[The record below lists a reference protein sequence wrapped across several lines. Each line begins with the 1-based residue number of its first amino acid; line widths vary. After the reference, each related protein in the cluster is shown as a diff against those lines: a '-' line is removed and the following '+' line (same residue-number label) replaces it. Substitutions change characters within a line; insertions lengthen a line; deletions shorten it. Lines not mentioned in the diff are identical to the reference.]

1 MKNLFKRLL
10 YYYTYNLKLKGKLL
24 ISHGILLLFPTAVV
38 TGFFYARLYTII
50 SSDSISSEKALA
62 FQSAIS
68 IETLMDSAI
77 HTAEIV
83 SGSGLVQELFDPGL
97 SRESEIPE
105 AWEKS
110 MARLY
115 DLTNGL
121 KNGHFITDIRI
132 FCSDERSRQP
142 CLLNRPGSPLVLPLS
157 QSGSWKESPD
167 QTIGGF
173 LLVTGS
179 QLSQF
184 EQSLGGLAVIHPM
197 MVMDESAS
205 SKDPQK
211 KEFVYVAV
219 YLSLSRLEESLGGSS
234 DLPETITYLVN
245 GQENLIAATPN
256 FSPSY
261 FLGLDQLHDQIGQNE
276 HFSRI
281 SFPDGS
287 GYIAYFPIRHTDW
300 YMVTILP
307 SSYITQAGIRLLAE
321 FIILYLF
328 FTALAVIISLILAR
342 SIANRII
349 GVALQMEHSV
359 RSGKPQ
365 SITGRSSGQDE
376 IGILSDTYNYMALE
390 QNRLM
395 EREKETSEQLRRAE
409 FRALQAQINPHFLY
423 NTLDMIN
430 WLSKTGRTEDVS
442 AAIQALSRFYKLT
455 LSKGG
460 LVDTIR
466 TELEHISLYIQLQ
479 NMRHDNCARL
489 TIDVPEELYS
499 CTIPKLTFQPIV
511 ENALLHGILMTEEK
525 QGTILITGW
534 LEGEDMVFMI
544 SDDGAG
550 ISPEQLNHLNEEMI
564 LPSQSSQ
571 KRPSEPS
578 APSENAKT
586 ASGSNPEAVSASHI
600 GVYNT
605 NLRLKS
611 LYGSQYGLAFESTPG
626 QGTTVIIRLPARHRE

>member
-50 SSDSISSEKALA
+50 SRDSISSEKALA
-62 FQSAIS
+62 FQSATS
-68 IETLMDSAI
+68 IETLMDSAV

-97 SRESEIPE
+97 SRESETPE

-115 DLTNGL
+115 DLTDGL

-142 CLLNRPGSPLVLPLS
+142 CLLNRPGNPLVLPLS

-179 QLSQF
+179 QLSQS

-211 KEFVYVAV
+211 EEFVYVAV
-219 YLSLSRLEESLGGSS
+219 YLSMSRLEESLGGSS

-256 FSPSY
+256 FSSSY
-261 FLGLDQLHDQIGQNE
+261 FLGHDQLHEQIGQNE

-365 SITGRSSGQDE
+365 PITGRPSGQDE

-430 WLSKTGRTEDVS
+430 WLSKTGRTRDVS

-489 TIDVPEELYS
+489 TVDVPEELYS

-578 APSENAKT
+578 SSSENTKT

-611 LYGSQYGLAFESTPG
+611 LYGSQYGLAFESTLG